1 MISRHHFGLWYFLEL
16 GTLLLLETGRAEAIS
31 SQLLFGLCMTTT
43 LLDLLLTGV
52 DLRDLLFDDGLEV
65 VDDFKVL
72 FE

>member
-1 MISRHHFGLWYFLEL
+1 M
-16 GTLLLLETGRAEAIS
+16 LETGRAEAIS